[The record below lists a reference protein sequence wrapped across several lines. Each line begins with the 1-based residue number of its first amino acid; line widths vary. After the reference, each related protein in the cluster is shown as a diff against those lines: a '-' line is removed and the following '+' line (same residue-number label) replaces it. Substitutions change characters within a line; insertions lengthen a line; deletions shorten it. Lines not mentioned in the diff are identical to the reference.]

1 MIDIESQLGVKN
13 SQFICL
19 MMLLFARQGLCNI
32 KRRQILATLI
42 VDFNIWLKRP
52 KKNHDKLIQ
61 RSRSPKQDSNKQ
73 SIE

>member
-1 MIDIESQLGVKN
+1 
-13 SQFICL
+13 